1 MDKKQFHERI
11 QYFVKQ
17 RVRDEGTIN
26 SMMDMELVTADFHT
40 KSVVLAFPVKDWQM
54 NPAENLHGGIIATAL
69 DITMGCVSY
78 VIQDVVFTP
87 TIQMAV
93 NYVGGVSS
101 GDTLIVEGI
110 CDHDGSRMSQT
121 RAIARSKN
129 SGKVVATANGSYI
142 MNTK

>member
-54 NPAENLHGGIIATAL
+54 SGGKSAWKASCDSTGYYDGMYIVCERECSVYTN
-69 DITMGCVSY
+69 DTNGC
-78 VIQDVVFTP
+78 
-87 TIQMAV
+87 
-93 NYVGGVSS
+93 
-101 GDTLIVEGI
+101 
-110 CDHDGSRMSQT
+110 
-121 RAIARSKN
+121 
-129 SGKVVATANGSYI
+129 
-142 MNTK
+142 